1 MIQRGSWVR
10 RRSYGQDLL
19 FYVEEVRADGRV
31 LLSGV
36 EYRVTADADYAD
48 LVEQRAEAV
57 RGTRRR
63 ETQRLEEKI
72 EELKRRHSKTGI
84 THGGSFP
91 KNVRILHLDGDPEYL
106 HICQQYYKEL
116 GLEVYGEAIEERK
129 QPIEVLRCLRQ
140 YRPEILVVTG
150 HDSLPRGTEN
160 LMQED
165 SYRSSRYFA
174 ETVRRARCDTAGYGS
189 AGDYRRS
196 MSKLL

>member
-72 EELKRRHSKTGI
+72 EELKRRHSKPGI

-91 KNVRILHLDGDPEYL
+91 KNV
-106 HICQQYYKEL
+106 
-116 GLEVYGEAIEERK
+116 
-129 QPIEVLRCLRQ
+129 
-140 YRPEILVVTG
+140 
-150 HDSLPRGTEN
+150 
-160 LMQED
+160 
-165 SYRSSRYFA
+165 
-174 ETVRRARCDTAGYGS
+174 
-189 AGDYRRS
+189 
-196 MSKLL
+196 